1 MSMSPEALQ
10 VLRSVETL
18 TERKAEGKIKARP
31 PGLLINGGETMDRS
45 LYLEVAAVLEQCG
58 ATWHKGHKIHVFGP
72 QWDPG
77 MLEDVIATGE
87 APPKNPLSY
96 FPTPTVIADDIAEWC
111 IRCALG
117 VRIDG
122 DLYASRVLEPSA
134 GTGALV
140 DAFLQHL
147 EAVEKPCIELV
158 LIEVDPRRARILER
172 KYSNPR
178 EGIEIRIVCDD
189 FLAFARRE
197 QAEGNRFDAILAN
210 PPFDRLTWRDHLLAC
225 SRLLDDRGRMAI
237 VVPASY
243 KHHATSKQDLEL
255 LDVLAAA
262 EKWGWPA
269 GTFEGTQIA
278 TAGIF
283 IDGEWLSQ
291 RTWNGESLWVTNTY
305 ESIESARKF
314 AASHG
319 FSEMTA
325 ECRRFLIDLL
335 ATAAIDG
342 NERVLFDDASLESF
356 RETMLE
362 ECMEYEKP
370 SRDASPITPDMAVS
384 DSLDKHGCLREWI
397 ARLAATTCE
406 PASKLVDLY
415 MQRAP
420 GAFDPSEQ
428 AEVYLRVLESHRY
441 IRRGKPDPMLVR
453 SAKFFSPMRDGSF
466 SEKLRC
472 FAWQSTD
479 RLAKLSR
486 QHPPPK
492 QEKL

>member
-1 MSMSPEALQ
+1 MSLSREALQ
-10 VLRSVETL
+10 VLRSVEWL
-18 TERKAEGKIKARP
+18 EAREAEVKIKARP

-58 ATWHKGHKIHVFGP
+58 ATWHKGHKIHVFGV

-87 APPKNPLSY
+87 APPKNPLSF
-96 FPTPTVIADDIAEWC
+96 FPTPTVIADEIAEWC
-111 IRCALG
+111 DRCALG
-117 VRIDG
+117 VYLDG
-122 DLYASRVLEPSA
+122 ELYASRVLEPSA
-134 GTGALV
+134 GTGALI
-140 DAFLQHL
+140 DAFLRRL
-147 EAVEKPCIELV
+147 ERVEKPCVELV
-158 LIEVDPRRARILER
+158 LVEVDPRRARILER

-178 EGIEIRIVCDD
+178 EGIEIRIVSED
-189 FLAFARRE
+189 FLLFAKSE
-197 QAEGNRFDAILAN
+197 AAEGNRYDAILAN
-210 PPFDRLTWRDHLLAC
+210 PPFDRLTWREHLLAC
-225 SRLLDDRGRMAI
+225 SRLLDDHGRMAC

-243 KHHATSKQDLEL
+243 KDHAVRKQDLEL
-255 LDVLAAA
+255 LDVLAASQKNA
-262 EKWGWPA
+262 YPQ

-278 TAGIF
+278 TAAIF
-283 IDGEWLSQ
+283 TDGEWLSS

-319 FSEMTA
+319 FSEMTV

-441 IRRGKPDPMLVR
+441 IRRGKPDPMLAR

-492 QEKL
+492 R